1 MNAKNILCRMTLIAA
16 LSASFSCA
24 PRYVI
29 SDQIRSET
37 ESAVSFQTLVNAT
50 DRYVGKTVILG
61 GYIIETKPIAGGTN
75 MTVLQTPLS
84 TGEKPDAMSRS
95 QGGFIL
101 TYKGHLEPEVYE
113 KNRRVTV
120 AGKVVGRV
128 TDGSG
133 NCPNPCL
140 RLEYRQIY
148 RWPMYEDP
156 SYGRY
161 YDEEED
167 FFRKT
172 RQYH

>member
-1 MNAKNILCRMTLIAA
+1 MNAKNILYRLMLSAV

-29 SDQIRSET
+29 SDQIRSEA
-37 ESAVSFQTLVNAT
+37 ERAVSFQTLVNAT
-50 DRYVGKTVILG
+50 TRYVGKTVILG
-61 GYIIETKPIAGGTN
+61 GYIIETKPVAGETN
-75 MTVLQTPLS
+75 MTVLQTPLL
-84 TGEKPDAMSRS
+84 TGEKPDSMSRS

-101 TYKGHLEPEVYE
+101 TYKGYLEPEVYE

-128 TDGSG
+128 TDGDG

-156 SYGRY
+156 SYSY
-161 YDEEED
+161 YYGDED
-167 FFRKT
+167 FFPKIREY
-172 RQYH
+172 Q